1 MLARGQNEFH
11 GGAGL
16 SAGSAE
22 LWSPLRKSLSAEVG
36 LRQSRIE
43 GELEENCIS
52 FILITE
58 ELPTAFCTSVSY
70 YSRLN
75 DSVSYAGI
83 EKQVYKYAYI
93 FSREIL

>member
-52 FILITE
+52 FICASIKFSLGSG
-58 ELPTAFCTSVSY
+58 LLHMYFAVF
-70 YSRLN
+70 N
-75 DSVSYAGI
+75 DA
-83 EKQVYKYAYI
+83 
-93 FSREIL
+93 